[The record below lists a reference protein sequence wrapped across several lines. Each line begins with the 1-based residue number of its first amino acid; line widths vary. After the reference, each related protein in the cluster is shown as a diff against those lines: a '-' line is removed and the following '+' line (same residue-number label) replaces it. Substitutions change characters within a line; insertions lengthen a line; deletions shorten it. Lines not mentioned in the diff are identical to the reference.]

1 MNNKSVK
8 NVLLGHV
15 NFRNISSRALK
26 KSASSQKK
34 FNRMDI
40 FIDHQLVIPKFSS
53 QKRNSATTVLVELH
67 FKQFS
72 MCKLQDL
79 KRQHLA

>member
-34 FNRMDI
+34 FSRMDI

-53 QKRNSATTVLVELH
+53 
-67 FKQFS
+67 
-72 MCKLQDL
+72 
-79 KRQHLA
+79 

>member
-1 MNNKSVK
+1 MF
-8 NVLLGHV
+8 LLGHV

-26 KSASSQKK
+26 KKGASSQKK
-34 FNRMDI
+34 FSRMDI